1 MRKIFAKNWLEL
13 VQKYYMNSQKG
24 VQIKLVGI
32 YPNKFNISQMAQ
44 KTQSSNGNLKLN
56 LHKIL
61 L

>member
-44 KTQSSNGNLKLN
+44 KTQSSN
-56 LHKIL
+56 
-61 L
+61 